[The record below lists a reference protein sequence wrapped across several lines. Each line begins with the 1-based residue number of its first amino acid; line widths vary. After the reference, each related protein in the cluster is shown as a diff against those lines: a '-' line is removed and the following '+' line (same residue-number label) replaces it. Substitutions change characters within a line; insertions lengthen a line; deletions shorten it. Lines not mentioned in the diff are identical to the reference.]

1 MDYTI
6 EDIRKLPLS
15 ERLIIIEKMIS
26 TPPTPFLT
34 PTAPPEEEQA
44 PKQQIFFTN
53 PQ

>member
-1 MDYTI
+1 MEYTI

-26 TPPTPFLT
+26 TPPTPSST
-34 PTAPPEEEQA
+34 PTAPLEEEQA